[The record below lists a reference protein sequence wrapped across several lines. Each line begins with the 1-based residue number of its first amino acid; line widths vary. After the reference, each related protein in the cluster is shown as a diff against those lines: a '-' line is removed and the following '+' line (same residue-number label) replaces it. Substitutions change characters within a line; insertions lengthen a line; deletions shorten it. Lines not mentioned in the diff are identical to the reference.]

1 MPLNRIAAR
10 KLLNASEMPL
20 FEAALRGE
28 INRLDRAQVRG
39 KIARAR
45 RLRDKYRDLFRRQRV
60 STRERTG
67 TKAGPRGT
75 ANLRTRE
82 KAALMEEL
90 LARFRQRLDEIEQ
103 AERRAAAA
111 AEKARRRARIRQAG
125 TRRGTARKPG
135 AAAAAAVRAGY
146 MSGAADIADMK
157 RRQHK
162 SRGIAIRAHLRAQ
175 GRRNQA
181 KRDRRR

>member
-1 MPLNRIAAR
+1 MPLNRNAAR
-10 KLLNASEMPL
+10 RLLNASEMSL
-20 FEAALRGE
+20 VDAAMKDAIAGLGKTQ
-28 INRLDRAQVRG
+28 AQA

-60 STRERTG
+60 TTRDRTG

-82 KAALMEEL
+82 KAALMDEL
-90 LARFRQRLDEIEQ
+90 LARFTKRLDEIEQ

-111 AEKARRRARIRQAG
+111 KEKTALRARKLAARRSAANAKLDSG
-125 TRRGTARKPG
+125 TPG
-135 AAAAAAVRAGY
+135 KRAGY
-146 MSGAADIADMK
+146 MSGGASIADMK
-157 RRQHK
+157 RQQHK
-162 SRGIAIRAHLRAQ
+162 SRGIGIRAHLRAQ

-181 KRDRRR
+181 RRDRRR